1 MLIIGDLMFED
12 LEVNVLNTVEQS
24 YRKYIRLLADF
35 VAIDTTSAIRSS
47 SEMMEG
53 ARFVSSILSEIGFRT
68 EVKSYGGHPIVVGE
82 IGEGPISILMYN
94 HYDVQPADPLE
105 LWDSPPFELVEKNGK
120 LFGRGVSDNKGN
132 IIARLAAIDTLKPYL
147 DKLGVKV
154 KWVIEGEEEIGSP
167 TFPRVV
173 EDLRTWLK
181 ADGGFWESASI
192 NRKGRLQ
199 IPLGFKGMLYIEIV
213 VKGTCRDV
221 HSGYSPIIPNPIW
234 CLTYLL
240 SSIKSCDGKVLID
253 WLYEDIDIYPE
264 AVELLKEVDLE
275 ELNELKTMLCID
287 KFNKGLEGFEALKT
301 LYLSPSV
308 NISGIYGGYIG
319 KGSKTV
325 IPSTAGAKIDIRLVP
340 NQNPSKILEKF
351 KQHVKSLGIENFEVI
366 LHGMYPA
373 GYTKP
378 NENIVIASV
387 KAAEKVYKT
396 KPQLIPL
403 SSGSGPFYYI
413 ANYIGT
419 PLTGAGIGYYDS
431 RVHAPNENIRIEDF
445 IKGVKHVMLTII
457 DFIRLAKNTK

>member
-1 MLIIGDLMFED
+1 MFED
-12 LEVNVLNTVEQS
+12 VEVNVLNTVEQS

-132 IIARLAAIDTLKPYL
+132 IIARLVAIDTLKPYL

-181 ADGGFWESASI
+181 AGGGFWESASI

-240 SSIKSCDGKVLID
+240 SSIKSCDGKVLVD

-301 LYLSPSV
+301 LYLSPSI

-319 KGSKTV
+319 RGSKTI

-340 NQNPSKILEKF
+340 NQNPNKILEKF
-351 KQHVKSLGIENFEVI
+351 KQYVKSLGIENFEVI

-378 NENIVIASV
+378 NENIVTASV
-387 KAAEKVYKT
+387 KAAEKIYKT

-445 IKGVKHVMLTII
+445 IKGVKHVILTII
-457 DFIRLAKNTK
+457 DFIKLAKNTI